1 MTEPLRYGSP
11 ISQNS
16 QPEIAFV
23 TLRYKRPRETQS
35 QRINATVGAPESFDA
50 DDDLRFAAAIAR
62 FGQLLR
68 DPGYLGTWS
77 WWDAL
82 RLAEQA
88 RGADRFGHRVD
99 AILLMRLAQSL
110 SLP

>member
-1 MTEPLRYGSP
+1 M
-11 ISQNS
+11 
-16 QPEIAFV
+16 
-23 TLRYKRPRETQS
+23 
-35 QRINATVGAPESFDA
+35 GAPESFDA
-50 DDDLRFAAAIAR
+50 NDDLRFAAAIAG

-68 DPGYLGTWS
+68 DPRYLGTWS
-77 WWDAL
+77 WWDSL

-88 RGADRFGHRVD
+88 RGADRFGHRAD